1 MIDAFDKYV
10 QLYDLNNYN
19 LKSKYNHSYRVMN
32 LNKKYAKLLN
42 FNQED
47 VSIATAIGLLH
58 DIGRF
63 EQYKQFES
71 FDDSKTIDHADY
83 SIKMLFDKNHI
94 EKFKI
99 DKNYYDIIKF
109 AIQNHNKISIQ
120 NTNNPQKLMHAKLI
134 RDTDKIDITYI
145 FAHEVKHLDTNN
157 PISKDVLD
165 DIRNHRIVNRKH
177 CQNRNDNL
185 SVYFAFAFDI
195 NFDECLPELKN
206 NIDLLYQKITN
217 KKLFEEIYN
226 IIINYIE
233 KRLTKNVR

>member
-145 FAHEVKHLDTNN
+145 FAHEVKHLDTSDT
-157 PISKDVLD
+157 ISKDVLD

>member
-145 FAHEVKHLDTNN
+145 FAHEVKHLDTSDT
-157 PISKDVLD
+157 ISKDVLD

-233 KRLTKNVR
+233 KRMNKNVR